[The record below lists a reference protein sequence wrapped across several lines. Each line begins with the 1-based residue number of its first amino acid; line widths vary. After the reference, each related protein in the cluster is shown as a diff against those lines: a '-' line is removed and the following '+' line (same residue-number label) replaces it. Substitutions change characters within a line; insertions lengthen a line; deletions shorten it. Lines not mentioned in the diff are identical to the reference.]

1 MPVLEERVIGIIIGR
16 VLDEYRVD
24 IGGAHV
30 AMMSSIA
37 FEGATQRNKPE
48 LKVCSAIKHILCSC
62 IVLFVQMYCTGNA
75 AV

>member
-1 MPVLEERVIGIIIGR
+1 MLEERVIGIIIGG

-48 LKVCSAIKHILCSC
+48 LKVC
-62 IVLFVQMYCTGNA
+62 FMYISQ
-75 AV
+75 